1 MSENWKTYKIED
13 IASKISIGPFGSRM
27 KSDCYV
33 DEGIPVI
40 RGKNLGERPD
50 FISDFVYITE
60 KKADELLGC
69 NVFKGDLV
77 FPHRGAIGEVGLVTK
92 DERFVLSSSLMKLT
106 CDNAKADSRFV
117 YYFFK
122 SDLGKRRLLLNESQ
136 VGTPGIG
143 QPLSSLRDIYISL
156 PELPEQGSIASILSA
171 IDDKIELNLQM
182 NKTLEEM
189 AMTLYKHWFVDF
201 GPFQDGEF
209 VDSELGM
216 IPKGW
221 EVKRLDEILK
231 IKHGYAF
238 KGESFTTD
246 ENQNLLLTP
255 GNFEIQGGIKFNW
268 GKQKFYT
275 GEYPSDYILKKGDLI
290 IALTDLT
297 QSCDILGAPALI
309 PDEDYLYLHN
319 QRLGLVT
326 DLSPKLSKELVY
338 CLANTVAFRS
348 HIKNGKTGSTV
359 SHTSPSR
366 IYDYQIALP
375 TDGIS
380 AILKEQLS
388 ELSELKFSNLSENK
402 ILTQTRDNLL
412 PKLISGEV
420 RVKEAETALAEVL

>member
-13 IASKISIGPFGSRM
+13 ISSKISIGPFGSRM

-33 DEGIPVI
+33 NDGVPVI

-92 DERFVLSSSLMKLT
+92 DERFVLSSSLMKLS
-106 CDNAKADSRFV
+106 CDITKADPRFV

-122 SDLGKRRLLLNESQ
+122 SDIGKRKLLLNESQ

-143 QPLSSLRDIYISL
+143 QPLSSLRDIDIIL
-156 PELPEQGSIASILSA
+156 PPLPEQRAIASILSA

-189 AMTLYKHWFVDF
+189 AMALYKHWFVDF

-221 EVKRLDEILK
+221 EVKRLDSLASFKNGKGLKNEDKKEDGLFSVYGSNGIIGRTNEILFDNPVIAIGRVGANYGEVHYS
-231 IKHGYAF
+231 IKPCWISDNAVTVQPINQRYFWWLLQQLRLVDYSQFVAGSAQPLITQGAIKLVDCAVPNEDVLIGF
-238 KGESFTTD
+238 SDRLNLLFCQLQNNVD
-246 ENQNLLLTP
+246 ENQTLT
-255 GNFEIQGGIKFNW
+255 
-268 GKQKFYT
+268 
-275 GEYPSDYILKKGDLI
+275 IL
-290 IALTDLT
+290 
-297 QSCDILGAPALI
+297 
-309 PDEDYLYLHN
+309 
-319 QRLGLVT
+319 
-326 DLSPKLSKELVY
+326 
-338 CLANTVAFRS
+338 
-348 HIKNGKTGSTV
+348 
-359 SHTSPSR
+359 
-366 IYDYQIALP
+366 
-375 TDGIS
+375 
-380 AILKEQLS
+380 
-388 ELSELKFSNLSENK
+388 
-402 ILTQTRDNLL
+402 RDTLL
-412 PKLISGEV
+412 PKLISGEI
-420 RVKEAETALAEVL
+420 RVKDAEKTLATML